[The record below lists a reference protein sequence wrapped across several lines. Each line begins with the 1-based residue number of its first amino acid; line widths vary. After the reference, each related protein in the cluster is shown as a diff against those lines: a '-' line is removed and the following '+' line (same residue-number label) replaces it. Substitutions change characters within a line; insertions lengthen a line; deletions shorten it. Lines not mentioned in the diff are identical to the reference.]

1 MKDEMILPANPSAS
15 YYAHKDE
22 IDAAI
27 QAVLESGWYILGQ
40 EVEKFETAYS
50 EWLGAK
56 HSIGVANGTDAIELA
71 LRAGGVRPG
80 HLVFTVS
87 NTAVATV
94 SAIER
99 AGATPILIDVD
110 EETFTIDVNKL
121 EEALDQIV
129 KNPLKFQGIPKAI
142 VAVHLYG
149 HPCDMPAI
157 MALAKKHG
165 LLVIEDCAQAHG
177 AVLDGRKIGNWG
189 DAAAFSLYP
198 TKNLGALGDG
208 GVISTNDDE
217 IARQIRLLRQY
228 GWEERY
234 ISLIPGT
241 NSRLDPIQAAV
252 LSVKLKYLDEDIV
265 QRQKWAAYL
274 NDHLRESNLI
284 TPLVKPGAEHAY
296 HQYIVRSPDRD
307 HLLAHMRAHKIMCQI
322 LYPVPIHQQ
331 EGYLG
336 RIPMVQELTVTEKM
350 AGEIMNLPV
359 YPELREEQMAHIV
372 DVVRA
377 GLR

>member
-252 LSVKLKYLDEDIV
+252 LSVKLKYLNEDIV

>member
-15 YYAHKDE
+15 YFAHKDE

-99 AGATPILIDVD
+99 AGAVPILIDVD

-121 EEALDQIV
+121 EDALDQIV

-208 GVISTNDDE
+208 GVISTNNDE

-252 LSVKLKYLDEDIV
+252 LSVKLKYLDGDIV
-265 QRQKWAAYL
+265 QRQKWAGYL
-274 NDHLRESNLI
+274 NDHLRDTNLV

-307 HLLAHMRAHKIMCQI
+307 HLLAHMRANKIMCQI

-331 EGYLG
+331 EGYRG

-359 YPELREEQMAHIV
+359 YPELHEEQMAHIIE
-372 DVVRA
+372 VVRA